1 MRLLEDEQ
9 RIPTVKNVALAG
21 GPGSALQTRPS
32 KPPGP
37 PARAT
42 FFTVGMRCGASVDTH
57 SVSLPKPPW
66 PPARATFFT
75 VGMRCCASVDTHSV
89 SLPKPPGP
97 PARATSPMVGM
108 RCCASVDTHSVSL
121 PKPPGP
127 PARATSPM
135 VGMRCG
141 ASVDTHSVS
150 LPKPPGPPARDT
162 LFPSQFRLELK
173 SFISGQLAHSA
184 VLGGGVVAID
194 AVFFE
199 HSHAD
204 EIVGGSH

>member
-1 MRLLEDEQ
+1 MTKTLGSLNEQ
-9 RIPTVKNVALAG
+9 CPSGGVSLVIGIWTFLGPWTSGIGASSVFCSPGRWPGKRVAKRAPL
-21 GPGSALQTRPS
+21 
-32 KPPGP
+32 KPPGQT
-37 PARAT
+37 ARAT
-42 FFTVGMRCGASVDTH
+42 S
-57 SVSLPKPPW
+57 P
-66 PPARATFFT
+66 T

>member
-1 MRLLEDEQ
+1 MTKTLGSLNEQ
-9 RIPTVKNVALAG
+9 CPSGGVSLVIGIWTFLGPWTSGIGASSVFCSPGRWPGKRVAKRAPL
-21 GPGSALQTRPS
+21 
-32 KPPGP
+32 KPPGQ
-37 PARAT
+37 T
-42 FFTVGMRCGASVDTH
+42 
-57 SVSLPKPPW
+57 
-66 PPARATFFT
+66 
-75 VGMRCCASVDTHSV
+75 
-89 SLPKPPGP
+89 
-97 PARATSPMVGM
+97 ARATSPTVGM